1 MAERGNS
8 RARADDFT
16 AARVDE
22 ALHIADTDGV
32 HPALEYMRTAGVPR
46 HTALRVL
53 CSPQLH
59 RPPERRDKPHS

>member
-1 MAERGNS
+1 MAERGNR

-22 ALHIADTDGV
+22 ALRIANRDGV
-32 HPALEYMRTAGVPR
+32 HPALEYMQLAGVPR
-46 HTALRVL
+46 QTALRVL

-59 RPPERRDKPHS
+59 RQRERRSQPR